1 MLGGE
6 WKVESGELRVESG
19 KLKVESFF
27 VLTGFR
33 AIVLSRG
40 TGEWCWV
47 LGDG

>member
-6 WKVESGELRVESG
+6 WRVESGELRVESG

-40 TGEWCWV
+40 A
-47 LGDG
+47 GDV